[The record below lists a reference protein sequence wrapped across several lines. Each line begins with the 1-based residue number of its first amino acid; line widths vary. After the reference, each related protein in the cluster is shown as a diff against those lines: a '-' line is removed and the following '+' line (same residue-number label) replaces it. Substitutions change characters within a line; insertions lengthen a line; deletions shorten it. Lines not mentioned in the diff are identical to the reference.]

1 MEEFSL
7 SQYVMTK
14 EAKCIQNHQNC
25 MACTCNNMV
34 TAGKIVLEKKIVPL
48 SYLWNKCFTGMAYD
62 CEKVQK
68 RLLQIPLA
76 ALKIDGRIYIV
87 EKKLNG
93 SISDY
98 ESLIRDFSS
107 SNSSKQTDHTS
118 REEYDNLLCHVA
130 QSEPEKEILKHVL
143 CSNLSKRK
151 ASRLYGISLL
161 RKRAMKVNE
170 ASRIA
175 KEIKERN
182 MAPAKEQKKTIL
194 LSYGLDPANVLT
206 IDSEFNDSDSSDDSD
221 DEEVSFESSASE
233 NDEKENYEL
242 EAVEVNYVVVL
253 EILKESS
260 WNWFSFVI
268 LLEEHLKNKGYSLAV
283 FDQVLMDFA
292 AWKRYDKKILSSSDV
307 CAKDFAVY

>member
-14 EAKCIQNHQNC
+14 EAECIQNHQNC

-62 CEKVQK
+62 CEKAQK

-182 MAPAKEQKKTIL
+182 MALAKEQKKTIL

-206 IDSEFNDSDSSDDSD
+206 SDSEFNDSDSSDDSD

-307 CAKDFAVY
+307 CAKDFSVY

>member
-1 MEEFSL
+1 
-7 SQYVMTK
+7 
-14 EAKCIQNHQNC
+14 

-62 CEKVQK
+62 CVKAQK

-98 ESLIRDFSS
+98 KSLIRDFSS

-143 CSNLSKRK
+143 CSSSNLSKRK

-182 MAPAKEQKKTIL
+182 MALAKEQKKTIL

-206 IDSEFNDSDSSDDSD
+206 SDSEFNDSDSSDDSD

-233 NDEKENYEL
+233 NDEKENYR
-242 EAVEVNYVVVL
+242 
-253 EILKESS
+253 SS
-260 WNWFSFVI
+260 
-268 LLEEHLKNKGYSLAV
+268 
-283 FDQVLMDFA
+283 
-292 AWKRYDKKILSSSDV
+292 
-307 CAKDFAVY
+307 